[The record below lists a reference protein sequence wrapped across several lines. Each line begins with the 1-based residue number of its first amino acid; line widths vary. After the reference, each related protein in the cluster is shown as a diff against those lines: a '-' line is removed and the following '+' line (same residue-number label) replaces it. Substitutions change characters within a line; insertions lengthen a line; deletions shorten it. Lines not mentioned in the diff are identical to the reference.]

1 MQEKAFEALGF
12 RNVRTILASGNVVF
26 DAAGPEKKALARK
39 IEEALEKRW
48 GFAIPVVLRAADE
61 LRALDAA
68 DPFKGIVVTP
78 ETRLY
83 ITFLG
88 EKKDSS
94 LKLPYSSP
102 EKDVRIFRVSS
113 GELASILTLSPSRRG
128 HTVPSSASMEGPS
141 RRGHTVPPGLASAG
155 PSRRGHTVPTGVSTE
170 GPSRRGLTGRG
181 TPELMAVLEK
191 AFGKDVTTRNW
202 NTIRKLAI
210 QAVLFGPDTLFL
222 CRPERQAVDPGAPAD
237 V

>member
-1 MQEKAFEALGF
+1 MKKAEPPKPSGTYVAFLRGINVGGHTVKMAELKKAFEALGF

-61 LRALDAA
+61 LRALVAG

-83 ITFLG
+83 ITFLA

-113 GELASILTLSPSRRG
+113 GELASFLTLSPSRRG
-128 HTVPSSASMEGPS
+128 HTVPSSASIEGPS
-141 RRGHTVPPGLASAG
+141 RRGPTVPPGLASAG
-155 PSRRGHTVPTGVSTE
+155 P
-170 GPSRRGLTGRG
+170 GRG

-202 NTIRKLAI
+202 NTIRKLP
-210 QAVLFGPDTLFL
+210 VY
-222 CRPERQAVDPGAPAD
+222 
-237 V
+237 